1 MHQIPYKSLF
11 KDESAEVRQAVASN
25 PAAVKF
31 DEYKSLFK
39 DESAEIRQIVATR
52 VKLKGDIN

>member
-1 MHQIPYKSLF
+1 M
-11 KDESAEVRQAVASN
+11 RQAVASN